1 MIFSIEGNIGSGK
14 STIVE
19 ALRKRLTNQYE
30 MYDYVFLQEPVEDW
44 KSIRDDSGVGI
55 LEKFYTDQEKYGF
68 SFQMMAY
75 ISRLALIK
83 KTIRENPDSH
93 IITER
98 SINTDRNVFAKM
110 LRDDGKIEKVNY
122 DIYMK
127 WFDEFV
133 EETKVDYIIYIKADA
148 DVCFHRV
155 QKRARKGEEV
165 IPEQYLKRCG
175 EYHDNW
181 LSNEKNVFSID
192 VNQDFT
198 DNNMLERWT
207 NSIITILY
215 EKTPT
220 RYFTSKKLNN
230 NKAI

>member
-19 ALRKRLTNQYE
+19 ALRQRLTNQYE
-30 MYDYVFLQEPVEDW
+30 LYNYVFIQEPVDTW
-44 KSIRDDSGVGI
+44 KSIKDENDVGI

-110 LRDDGKIEKVNY
+110 LYDDGKIEKVNY

-133 EETKVDYIIYIKADA
+133 EETNVDYIIYIRADA
-148 DVCFHRV
+148 EVCFNRV
-155 QKRARKGEEV
+155 LKRARNGEV

-181 LSNEKNVFSID
+181 LLNEKNVFSLD
-192 VNQDFT
+192 VNEDFT
-198 DNNMLERWT
+198 NNDMLEKWT
-207 NSIITILY
+207 NNIINVLY

-220 RYFTSKKLNN
+220 YYFTSKTLNN
-230 NKAI
+230 N